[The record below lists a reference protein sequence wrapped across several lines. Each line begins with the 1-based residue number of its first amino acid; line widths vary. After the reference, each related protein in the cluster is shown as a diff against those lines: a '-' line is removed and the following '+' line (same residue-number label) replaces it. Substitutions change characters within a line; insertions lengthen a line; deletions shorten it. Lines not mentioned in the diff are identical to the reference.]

1 MTRTPHRRT
10 TLAALAAGALLILG
24 PPAAAHAHGLVQRN
38 DLPIP
43 EWLFGWG
50 AAVVL
55 VVSFVA
61 LAVLWQQPRYERR
74 GAASDAPT
82 AWRPVPGPVGRA
94 LGAPALDTA
103 AQVLGTF
110 LFAVVLWAALAGTDT
125 PQANLSPTF
134 IFVVF
139 WVGLVFASVL
149 LGDVFHAL
157 NPWRAIGRATGW
169 LLARARGGRLR
180 APRAYPQRLGR
191 WPAAAGLL
199 GFTWLE
205 LAESGGEH
213 PRTLAT
219 ATIVYSAITFA
230 GMAVYGVRPWIRHGE
245 AFSVYFGLF
254 ARLSPLEVRDGRLGT
269 RRPLEGLT
277 RLDVVPGTV
286 GVVCVMIGTVTYDGL
301 SSGSLWKDAQ
311 RLLDGLWEP
320 LGLSVVTGL
329 KASATVG
336 LVVCVLLVAAFYRLG
351 IVGMRSVG
359 GGFDADR
366 LSRAFVHTLVPIAVV
381 YVAAHYLTLL
391 AFQGQATV
399 YLASD
404 PLGQGWDL
412 FGTATS
418 TIDYWLGQ
426 NLAWYLQVG
435 FVVLGHMAGLA
446 LAHDR
451 ALVLYGDARRAARS
465 QYWMLSVM
473 VGFTTLALWLLA
485 QAGA

>member
-1 MTRTPHRRT
+1 MTRPTPRRLALP
-10 TLAALAAGALLILG
+10 LAATGTLLALG
-24 PPAAAHAHGLVQRN
+24 PVAVAQAHGLVQRA

-74 GAASDAPT
+74 GAPAGEPA
-82 AWRPVPGPVGRA
+82 AWRPLPGAVGRT
-94 LGAPALDTA
+94 LGSPVLDTA
-103 AQVLGTF
+103 AQVVGT
-110 LFAVVLWAALAGTDT
+110 LLLALVLWAGLAGTDT
-125 PQANLSPTF
+125 PQANITPTF
-134 IFVVF
+134 VFVVF
-139 WVGLVFASVL
+139 WVGLVFASIL
-149 LGDVFHAL
+149 LGDIFHAL
-157 NPWRAIGRATGW
+157 NPWRAIGRATGTVV
-169 LLARARGGRLR
+169 ARARGGRAWATR
-180 APRAYPQRLGR
+180 PYPERLGR

-205 LAESGGEH
+205 LAEGAGEN

-219 ATIVYSAITFA
+219 ATIVYSVITFA
-230 GMAVYGVRPWIRHGE
+230 GMAAYGIRPWLRHGE

-254 ARLSPLEVRDGRLGT
+254 ARIAPLEVRDGRLGT
-269 RRPLEGLT
+269 RRPLEALT
-277 RLDVVPGTV
+277 RLDVGPGLIA
-286 GVVCVMIGTVTYDGL
+286 VVAVMIGTVTYDGL
-301 SSGSLWKDAQ
+301 SGGRLWQDIQKA
-311 RLLDGLWEP
+311 LDGLWEP
-320 LGLSVVTGL
+320 LGLSVAGGL

-336 LVVCVLLVAAFYRLG
+336 LVACTLLVAGFYRLG
-351 IVGMRSVG
+351 VLGMRSVG
-359 GGFDADR
+359 GGFDAQR
-366 LSRAFVHTLVPIAVV
+366 LSRAFVHSLVPIAVV

-391 AFQGQATV
+391 AFQGQATL

-404 PLGQGWDL
+404 PLGRGWDL
-412 FGTATS
+412 FGTAS
-418 TIDYWLGQ
+418 SSISYFLGQ
-426 NLAWYLQVG
+426 NLTWYLQVG